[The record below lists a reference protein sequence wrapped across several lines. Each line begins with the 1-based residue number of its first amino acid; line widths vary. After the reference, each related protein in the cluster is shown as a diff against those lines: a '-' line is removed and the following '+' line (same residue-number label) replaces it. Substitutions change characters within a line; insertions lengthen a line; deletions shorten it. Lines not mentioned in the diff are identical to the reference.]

1 MTRRTFSF
9 ASLVFASTPAF
20 ADGKPADTPSGVRLA
35 SAADVT
41 PKGDVLH
48 VRLSVINTSEVPLDV
63 MVELG
68 SRPGPDLRVFLAGE
82 AGDIELAEITKV
94 ERREVMSR
102 MGPRPRYE
110 ALAIGGRLEV
120 GRWTYGL
127 PQGADRE
134 AFRVV
139 ARVTVSQAD
148 VPIELVHLVRASG
161 AAAV

>member
-9 ASLVFASTPAF
+9 ASLVFASSPAF
-20 ADGKPADTPSGVRLA
+20 ADGRPAGAAGGVRLA
-35 SAADVT
+35 SAVDVT

-48 VRLSVINTSEVPLDV
+48 VRLAILNTSDAPLDV

-68 SRPGPDLRVFLAGE
+68 SRPGPGLRVSVVGE
-82 AGDIELAEITKV
+82 GEDIELAEVTKV
-94 ERREVMSR
+94 ERREIMSR

-110 ALAIGGRLEV
+110 ALAIGGRLDV

-139 ARVTVSQAD
+139 AQVTVAQAD
-148 VPIELVHLVRASG
+148 RPIELVHLVRSSG

>member
-1 MTRRTFSF
+1 VTRRTFSF

-20 ADGKPADTPSGVRLA
+20 ADSHTAGPSVGVRLA
-35 SAADVT
+35 SSVDVT
-41 PKGDVLH
+41 PRGDVLH
-48 VRLSVINTSEVPLDV
+48 IRLAILNTSDVPLDV

-82 AGDIELAEITKV
+82 GEDIELAEVTKV
-94 ERREVMSR
+94 ERREILSR

-139 ARVTVSQAD
+139 AHVTVAQAD
-148 VPIELVHLVRASG
+148 RPIELVHLVRSSG
-161 AAAV
+161 PAAV